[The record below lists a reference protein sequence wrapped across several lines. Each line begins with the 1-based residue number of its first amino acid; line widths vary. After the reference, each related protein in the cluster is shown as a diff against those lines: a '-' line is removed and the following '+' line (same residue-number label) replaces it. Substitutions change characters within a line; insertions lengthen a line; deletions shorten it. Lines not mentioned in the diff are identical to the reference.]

1 MIVTM
6 MMVKINNGED
16 GDDDD
21 TIAMM
26 VMKIER
32 MVKIVLR
39 PRRSLNEN
47 GVKELVINEALAVIY
62 PDWWVM
68 MAMVTKWWVVTES
81 VWQWHSPS
89 LLTSTE
95 MQ

>member
-1 MIVTM
+1 
-6 MMVKINNGED
+6 
-16 GDDDD
+16 
-21 TIAMM
+21 
-26 VMKIER
+26 

-47 GVKELVINEALAVIY
+47 DVKELMINEAVAVIY
-62 PDWWVM
+62 PNRWVM
-68 MAMVTKWWVVTES
+68 MAMVMKWWVVTES

-95 MQ
+95 IQ

>member
-1 MIVTM
+1 MVKMVM
-6 MMVKINNGED
+6 MM
-16 GDDDD
+16 
-21 TIAMM
+21 TPAMM